1 MINEVFDQN
10 LINFV
15 VTKFSQINTNLR
27 NLLEQKGNNSSKL
40 NLELNKLLRISI
52 YNSLEFE
59 FNIPTINSLA
69 PLQARFNFTF
79 QDSQN
84 FARSRYMFYQ
94 INTISLLYFCFEQF
108 VDSLIEESKLN
119 PSLVE
124 PSFRNKFNVLIN
136 ESSLAKQKEFRDC
149 IVVFKI
155 LRHSFHDGGIYHG
168 ENQEFKFGNI
178 EFVFT
183 NGKAIPLSTSA
194 FIFIIEI
201 MINLVIDLAN
211 SNKFS
216 KYFN

>member
-1 MINEVFDQN
+1 MSTEIFDQN

-15 VTKFSQINTNLR
+15 VTKFSQINTNIQ
-27 NLLEQKGNNSSKL
+27 NLLTSKGNKGTKL
-40 NLELNKLLRISI
+40 HNELNKLFRISI

-59 FNIPTINSLA
+59 FNVPTLNSLA

-84 FARSRYMFYQ
+84 FAHSRYMFYQ

-108 VDSLIEESKLN
+108 VDSLIEESKLSPN
-119 PSLVE
+119 LAE
-124 PSFRNKFNVLIN
+124 PSFKNKFNVLIN
-136 ESSLAKQKEFRDC
+136 ESSLVKQKEFRDC
-149 IVVFKI
+149 VVVFKI

-178 EFVFT
+178 EFIFT
-183 NGKAIPLSTSA
+183 NGKAIPISTSA
-194 FIFIIEI
+194 FIFIIET
-201 MINLVIDLAN
+201 MINLVIDLVN